1 MSWTL
6 TNFLAAFLLPPL
18 NLFML
23 GLAGLFLRGRRRML
37 GGLLIGASLLG
48 LVVLSTPIVSF
59 WLLDSLKP
67 APVPITGKEADA
79 IVILGGGRDI
89 NSLEFGGDTLSRYS
103 LERAR
108 YGAWLAR
115 RLGKPILV
123 TGGMPGGGSRSEGE
137 IMAEAL
143 NREFGVKVRWVENQA
158 ENTRENARLS
168 AALLVQ
174 DGIHRVYLVTHCW
187 HLRRAMP
194 EFEATGLTVIP
205 AGTGYSLPS
214 PANLLDFLPSARALD
229 QSYSALHEWIGVL
242 WYRIRD

>member
-115 RLGKPILV
+115 RLGKPVLV

-143 NREFGVKVRWVENQA
+143 NREFGVKVRWVEDQA
-158 ENTRENARLS
+158 ETPVKMPACRPPCWFGTVSTGSIWSPTA
-168 AALLVQ
+168 
-174 DGIHRVYLVTHCW
+174 GIC
-187 HLRRAMP
+187 
-194 EFEATGLTVIP
+194 
-205 AGTGYSLPS
+205 AGPCRSSRP
-214 PANLLDFLPSARALD
+214 
-229 QSYSALHEWIGVL
+229 
-242 WYRIRD
+242 RD